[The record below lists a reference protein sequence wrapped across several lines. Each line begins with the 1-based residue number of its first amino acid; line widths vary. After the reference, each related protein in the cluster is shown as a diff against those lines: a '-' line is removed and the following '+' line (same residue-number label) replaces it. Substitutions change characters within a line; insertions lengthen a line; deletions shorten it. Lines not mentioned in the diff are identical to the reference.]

1 MGPRKLRHPPRFV
14 VDPDYHIYRDRLL
27 RWVEAANYTHAEMAS
42 MVFESL
48 PGEVKM
54 RCAQDVGECFLGK
67 KSLLKVVQWL
77 DETYD
82 HGWSPWLDNAKKDEE
97 CYESFVPVPRSK
109 MTFKFFI
116 KWKPKS
122 IFGDATH
129 HGVMICPEDFEP
141 FELWSGNRFKK
152 YKEVSE
158 YTGKY
163 HKRKRLIDPNSKE
176 VFTYNGDGLPIGTH
190 FETASDYASFLDSD
204 VEITN

>member
-54 RCAQDVGECFLGK
+54 RCAQDVGDCFLGK
-67 KSLLKVVQWL
+67 KSLLKVVQWM
-77 DETYD
+77 DESFD

-97 CYESFVPVPRSK
+97 CYKSFVPVPRSK
-109 MTFKFFI
+109 LTFKFFI

-122 IFGDATH
+122 IFGDVTH

-141 FELWSGNRFKK
+141 FELWSGNRFP
-152 YKEVSE
+152 
-158 YTGKY
+158 GKY
-163 HKRKRLIDPNSKE
+163 LKRKRLIDPNSKE
-176 VFTYNGDGLPIGTH
+176 VFTYDGDGLPIGTH

-204 VEITN
+204 VKITN